1 MRRIVSLLCFVFI
14 FTPFWAQ
21 QPEKQSLQ
29 FDQAPLEKVLQKL
42 SQKFNVRY
50 SYLDQHIAT
59 EYVTLKTLDYT
70 LQQVHDA
77 IQQQTNLEILKID
90 DRYYSIVLKNT
101 EACEKVEYLDEVIVQ
116 GLLTKG
122 INKTTE
128 KVIVYPQKVELLSG
142 ITDAD
147 VLQSLQQLPGVI
159 SPNETATGL
168 HVRGGS
174 MDQNL
179 ILWDGIRVYHPGHLF
194 GMISGFNPNAVEKVN
209 FYFKGTNP
217 KFGERISSVIDLQ
230 STEEIADQTLM
241 SFGLNGINA
250 DVLLHTPLIQDKMS
264 LQVSGRKSYT
274 EWLQTPTFNQLA
286 KKVFQNTDFKKFDSE
301 NQFRYQ
307 DYTLKL
313 NYQPTPNN
321 LLSLSAIWIDNHL
334 DFTTLDEINT
344 QKTDLMNI
352 DNQGYSLHWKH
363 NFNEHFSQNLLLFYS
378 VYGFDYAKNQQYTT
392 DDFEIFTKLN
402 RIVDSG
408 MEMNFSHL
416 INDQTS
422 LAYGYQLLGNDISHA
437 FTNANQDWS
446 LTLNQKHLYNIS
458 HVGYAQLKYN
468 HRDWNL
474 QAGARFNHYTHILT
488 NSFEP
493 RISIQKTFAAY
504 WHGHLTYEK
513 KSQIMSQIQE
523 SVTNDLSLENY
534 VWVLSDQADYPMI
547 TGQQITGGITY
558 KRNNWLL
565 DADLYYKNTTGITSL
580 TFGFFN
586 RFDSE
591 IHQGQEYTQGV
602 DVLIQKSAHLW
613 RTWLTY
619 SYQNAQNK
627 FENLNENQYFPV
639 NSDIQHA
646 FNLSVFK
653 KWNRFSMALGWNWHT
668 GKPYSLL
675 DENNQIISF
684 NTHRL
689 PAFHR
694 LDVSGMYQF
703 SNQNHWKGTVG
714 FSIFNL
720 YNQRN
725 FLSKEYQRQYSSLE
739 STFNADYTTQNYTS
753 LGFTPNLFLKIQF

>member
-1 MRRIVSLLCFVFI
+1 MRRNVSLLYFFLI
-14 FTPFWAQ
+14 LIPLWAQ
-21 QPEKQSLQ
+21 QPEKHSLQ
-29 FDQAPLEKVLQKL
+29 FDQLPLEKVLQIL

-50 SYLDQHIAT
+50 SYLDTHVAAENI
-59 EYVTLKTLDYT
+59 TLIYLDYT

-77 IQQQTNLEILKID
+77 IQKQTNLEVLKID
-90 DRYYSIVLKNT
+90 DRYYSVVIRNT
-101 EACEKVEYLDEVIVQ
+101 DDCEKIECLDEVIVR

-159 SPNETATGL
+159 SSNETATGL

-174 MDQNL
+174 IDQNL
-179 ILWDGIRVYHPGHLF
+179 ILWDGIRIYHPGHLF
-194 GMISGFNPNAVEKVN
+194 GMISGFNPNVVDKVN

-217 KFGERISSVIDLQ
+217 KFGERIASVIELQ
-230 STEEIADQTLM
+230 STEKIANQTAM
-241 SFGLNGINA
+241 SFGLNGINV
-250 DVLLHTPLIQDKMS
+250 DVLLHTPLIRDKMS

-313 NYQPTPNN
+313 NYQPNQNN
-321 LLSLSAIWIDNHL
+321 LFSLSTIWIDNYL

-344 QKTDLMNI
+344 RKTDLMNI

-363 NFNEHFSQNLLLFYS
+363 YFTEHFSQNLLLFYS
-378 VYGFDYAKNQQYTT
+378 VYGFDYVKNQRYTN

-402 RIVDSG
+402 RIIDSG
-408 MEMNFSHL
+408 IELNFSHL
-416 INDQTS
+416 INNQTS
-422 LAYGYQLLGNDISHA
+422 LEYGYQLLGNDISHA

-446 LTLNQKHLYNIS
+446 LILNQKHLYNIS
-458 HVGYAQLKYN
+458 HVGYAQFKYN
-468 HRDWNL
+468 HSDWLL
-474 QAGARFNHYTHILT
+474 QAGTRFNFYANILS

-493 RISIQKTFAAY
+493 RFSLQKTFSQY
-504 WHGHLTYEK
+504 WLGHLTYEK

-534 VWVLSDQADYPMI
+534 VWVLSNQEDYPII

-565 DADLYYKNTTGITSL
+565 DADLYYKNTSGITSL

-591 IHQGQEYTQGV
+591 IHQGQEFTQGM
-602 DVLIQKSAHLW
+602 DILIQKSTKDW
-613 RTWLTY
+613 RAWMTY
-619 SYQNAQNK
+619 SYQNSQNR
-627 FENLNENQYFPV
+627 FDNLNENQYFPT
-639 NSDIQHA
+639 NSDIHHA
-646 FNLSVFK
+646 LNLSVFK

-675 DENNQIISF
+675 DEDNQVVSF
-684 NTHRL
+684 NSHRL
-689 PAFHR
+689 PPFHR
-694 LDVSGMYQF
+694 MDVSGMYVF

-720 YNQRN
+720 YNQQN
-725 FLSKEYQRQYSSLE
+725 ILSKEYQRQYSSLE
-739 STFNADYTTQNYTS
+739 STFNADYTTQEYTS
-753 LGFTPNLFLKIQF
+753 LGFTPNLFLKFNF